1 MTVSQRA
8 VLWTTCLS
16 HGLIH
21 VFELSV
27 PALLVLIQQEFGV
40 GDLSMGEV
48 VTLYGLLFG
57 LGALPAGF
65 LVDRLGSRILLVA
78 CLWGSSLSMLG
89 MALSPNLLGFS
100 ICAAFMGLGLSIYHP
115 AGTALITHAMP
126 PTGRVF
132 ALHGMA
138 GNTGVA
144 SATVIAGTLGALVG
158 WRWALGLLAASGV
171 LLGVRA
177 LGLPDTAGRF
187 EPSGRPRSGGTWLD
201 FVLLLIAASFM
212 GMVYR
217 GMTTFLPKFFALRYS
232 PDATSGAAVGGALTT
247 AALMVG
253 LLGMYAAGRLADS
266 GVRPAWVFLAGALFQ
281 APFLVAIGFAGGPV
295 LVPLAMGVA
304 FFHFLTQPVGNQM
317 VARFTPPELR
327 GLGYGIY
334 FFFTFGAG
342 SLGALLS
349 GWVSEKFDLSRA
361 FPALAIVL
369 VPAVIV
375 SLLLA
380 LLGNR
385 GEADSVPP
393 DPQPTIL

>member
-1 MTVSQRA
+1 MTASQRS

-57 LGALPAGF
+57 LGALPAGY
-65 LVDRLGSRILLVA
+65 LVDRVGSRVLMVA
-78 CLWGSSLSMLG
+78 CLWGSSVGLLG
-89 MALSPNLLGFS
+89 MALSPSLLSFS
-100 ICAAFMGLGLSIYHP
+100 ASAAFMGLGLSIYHP
-115 AGTALITHAMP
+115 AGTALITHALP

-158 WRWALGLLAASGV
+158 WRWALGLLAAVGI
-171 LLGVRA
+171 LLGLRA
-177 LGLPDTAGRF
+177 LTLPDAAARPETNGRSRAGGSWP
-187 EPSGRPRSGGTWLD
+187 E
-201 FVLLLIAASFM
+201 FVLLLIAAAFM

-217 GMTTFLPKFFALRYS
+217 GMTTFLPKFFALRYA
-232 PDATSGAAVGGALTT
+232 PEAPAGAAVGGALTT

-281 APFLVAIGFAGGPV
+281 TPFLVALGFAGGPV

-349 GWVSEKFDLSRA
+349 GWVSEKFDLARA
-361 FPALAIVL
+361 FPVLAIVL
-369 VPAVIV
+369 VPAVLV

-385 GEADSVPP
+385 RAVDSPTP
-393 DPQPTIL
+393 DPEPTIL